1 MLHLLTKAMPP
12 RIVKVTNLKN
22 SLFLHCQKFV
32 SLQLIITIPLWYR
45 EAQKH
50 DLTQLHLETVC
61 NQVTEETDSNGEV
74 RLEDEPVMTARQDIL
89 SETTEATGFLEHLN
103 FMEAT
108 EPTKEEELEQTGPSL
123 LKH

>member
-1 MLHLLTKAMPP
+1 MLY
-12 RIVKVTNLKN
+12 
-22 SLFLHCQKFV
+22 C
-32 SLQLIITIPLWYR
+32 

-50 DLTQLHLETVC
+50 DLTQLHLETVG
-61 NQVTEETDSNGEV
+61 NQVTENTDGEV
-74 RLEDEPVMTARQDIL
+74 RLEEEPVMTARQDIL

-103 FMEAT
+103 SIEAT